1 MKKLSEVVERLL
13 GTARVDDLDSDRLMD
28 IAADVGAIFIKHKA
42 TYPEIMAV
50 VACVLQVID
59 DKAKKTRVQ

>member
-1 MKKLSEVVERLL
+1 MKLSEVVERLL
-13 GTARVDDLDSDRLMD
+13 GTARVDDLDSDRLTG
-28 IAADVGAIFIKHKA
+28 IAADVGTIFVKHEA

-59 DKAKKTRVQ
+59 NKAKKTKVQS